1 MRELSLIVNCYS
13 NNLNKYKGGL
23 VRKAAYKKDHTICF
37 VPEDKRNRYI
47 GYARSIDSIVHRVNL
62 KICKVS

>member
-1 MRELSLIVNCYS
+1 MREVSLIVNYSS
-13 NNLNKYKGGL
+13 NNFNKYKGGL
-23 VRKAAYKKDHTICF
+23 ARKAAYKKYHTIC
-37 VPEDKRNRYI
+37 VSPEDKRNRYI

>member
-1 MRELSLIVNCYS
+1 MREVSLIVNCSS

-23 VRKAAYKKDHTICF
+23 VIKAAYKKDHTICF

-47 GYARSIDSIVHRVNL
+47 GYARSIDRIVHRVNL

>member
-1 MRELSLIVNCYS
+1 MREVSLIVNCSS

-23 VRKAAYKKDHTICF
+23 VRNAAYKKDHTICF
-37 VPEDKRNRYI
+37 TPEDKRNRYI
-47 GYARSIDSIVHRVNL
+47 GYARSIGSIMHRVSL

>member
-1 MRELSLIVNCYS
+1 MREVSLIVNCSS

-23 VRKAAYKKDHTICF
+23 VRKAAYKKYHTICIA
-37 VPEDKRNRYI
+37 PEDKRNRYI
-47 GYARSIDSIVHRVNL
+47 GYDISIDRIMHRVSL